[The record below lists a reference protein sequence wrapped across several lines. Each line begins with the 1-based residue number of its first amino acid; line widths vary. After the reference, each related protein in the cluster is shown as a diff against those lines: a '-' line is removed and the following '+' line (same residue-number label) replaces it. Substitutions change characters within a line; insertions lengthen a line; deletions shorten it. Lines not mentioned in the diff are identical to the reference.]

1 MRPLGIVLRGRFI
14 CHGIQ
19 QFSISASFTP
29 KKECKRINKTIP
41 SREYTKR
48 YHLKLPLFT
57 SLFTAVASSGH

>member
-1 MRPLGIVLRGRFI
+1 MKIYLNVDALLRMQ
-14 CHGIQ
+14 GIQ